1 MMVPDRY
8 TREKLALAH
17 RQQLQREAER
27 ERMLGALPE
36 HSSHAMRHL
45 VGKLGTVLIT
55 LGTQLRE
62 LEQPREQMA
71 FD

>member
-1 MMVPDRY
+1 MVPDLY
-8 TREKLALAH
+8 TQEKLALAH

-27 ERMLGALPE
+27 EQMLGALPE
-36 HSSHAMRHL
+36 RSSPAMRHL
-45 VGKLGTVLIT
+45 VGKLGTVLLT
-55 LGTQLRE
+55 LGIQLKQ